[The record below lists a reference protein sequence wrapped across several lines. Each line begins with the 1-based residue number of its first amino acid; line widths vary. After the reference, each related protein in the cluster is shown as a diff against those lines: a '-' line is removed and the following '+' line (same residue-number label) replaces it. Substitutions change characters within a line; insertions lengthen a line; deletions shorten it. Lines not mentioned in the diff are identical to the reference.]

1 MKRTTNRD
9 NVTKQQPTSVQSFAG
24 GILNKY
30 KPKQG
35 KGQFGGLSLS
45 HKKNSLGEPSVVQQR
60 VHVQVIAP
68 KDTLKQPKAKKDEAS
83 NAKPIIERVIEREKV
98 MIEKQTVVY
107 RDVQRIIK
115 EHRTVREIAVT
126 QPAVIQQGQERM
138 GHNKA
143 DTAATYA
150 GSSGRAKSMTTTS
163 NKTETV
169 PFTQLGKIAEPPEV
183 AAHERRPQAGTDFHK
198 WLQARSND
206 SITIQSARRL
216 DSLQKPLARERLKLK
231 SSTLNYRE
239 RRQAPPLQ
247 LTNARSGRLRSLDIR
262 QSAAEGGRSTRGVVN
277 TEQAMK
283 AATSVR
289 AKQAQQAE
297 AKTAERAKQAEQA
310 EAKTA
315 ERAKQAQR
323 AEANSAERA
332 KQAEQAEAKT
342 VERAK
347 QAEQAEAKTAERV
360 KQAQRAEA
368 NSAERAKQAEQ
379 AEAKTAERV
388 KQAEQAEAKTAER
401 VKQAQQAEAKTAE
414 RAKQKEQAEVDE
426 VKSSASASAVKGKLS
441 LKGKPVPA
449 ARLEHLSPKS
459 GADEVGQ
466 ASGPATKPTSAMPG
480 IDSEAIR
487 SASKAIAPEPR
498 SERASGQLT
507 LMTSRGEMSV
517 TYNQLPG
524 QLRLLK
530 QHATWFEAKPQ
541 AIAAQLKPGLPIG
554 QAIAAK
560 RLVHREGD
568 LKSVAGERAE
578 LKKGS
583 AKESERRRPV
593 HGANEQQITVM
604 TSKQASTA
612 KPTSGL
618 PIGAGNIDSNV
629 RQRRKT
635 TKPTNSLTQLISARA
650 RRHSTEQFPSPSR
663 AKGTVMKD
671 GAALQGN
678 VRLVLRHS
686 LGRQTVPTGT
696 YRQAEGNTLT
706 SQGVQNTS
714 SAQQTAA
721 NATNEAVQRRATAA
735 GISGRKQAQQQAE
748 RIHQSP
754 KASPSLAA
762 TIHRRLAGS
771 QPAQASL
778 PINAQRK
785 YSAATEKKPQGNVT
799 PGVSAAVAQRTSV
812 QAGSYISSVLASPA
826 AELVGR
832 RSAQTMNDNEAH
844 AASKQGQIG
853 QTKSGSPALQ
863 PTTTGA
869 IAAVR
874 ASTTHRLIRSIQQR
888 TTPQTSRGITSAN
901 RAGHTSQRV
910 GSKIV
915 PLSLQAASKRSAEQP
930 AGLKAGKPL
939 HQAAQKHESTPAS
952 SPSPLRLRFAARP
965 ARSDAATSSLT
976 KGAAASQGPY
986 SAASAMPQL
995 AHHQRK
1001 QAAQKE
1007 PERHVQVE
1015 APKELDPDKLQK
1027 MIMKIPQLRPEA
1039 IADQVYK
1046 ALERKMKL
1054 EQRRR
1059 GY

>member
-9 NVTKQQPTSVQSFAG
+9 SVTKQQPTSVQSFAG

-68 KDTLKQPKAKKDEAS
+68 KDILKQPKAKKDGAS

-126 QPAVIQQGQERM
+126 QPTVIQQGQERM

-231 SSTLNYRE
+231 SSTLDYRE

-247 LTNARSGRLRSLDIR
+247 LTNARSGRLRSLDNR

-289 AKQAQQAE
+289 AKQAEQAEAKTAERVKQAEQAE

-315 ERAKQAQR
+315 ERAKQA
-323 AEANSAERA
+323 
-332 KQAEQAEAKT
+332 
-342 VERAK
+342 
-347 QAEQAEAKTAERV
+347 EQAEAKTAER
-360 KQAQRAEA
+360 A
-368 NSAERAKQAEQ
+368 
-379 AEAKTAERV
+379 

-401 VKQAQQAEAKTAE
+401 VKQAQQAEANTAE

-426 VKSSASASAVKGKLS
+426 VKSSASASAVKGKLP

-618 PIGAGNIDSNV
+618 PIGAGNIDSNL

-635 TKPTNSLTQLISARA
+635 TKPANSLTQLISARA

-735 GISGRKQAQQQAE
+735 GISDRKQAQQQAK

-888 TTPQTSRGITSAN
+888 TTPQTSRVITSAN
-901 RAGHTSQRV
+901 RAGHTSQRD

-965 ARSDAATSSLT
+965 ARSDAATSGLT